1 MALSPRPGPL
11 RLLKRVLEARRGD
24 PRAKEDVYHLRGVLT
39 FVALFAATIALP
51 GVLLGYYG
59 IAGLRAQRNAGAE
72 QVAHDAEVSADALGT
87 QIEAE
92 FKVFEDAALTRLTA
106 GKSLHARPS
115 ELSPAL
121 RVVFRYDNSGTLT
134 APFLRGTPASLSAGA
149 WRLSDGWRAASAAEG
164 SGDFVAATGR
174 FAEFARRTDGAD
186 ARSDAT
192 FAMAR
197 CAMRAGDIRGAEG
210 GFREVERDARA
221 LRSPE
226 GFRYGDLARFKLAE
240 MLLVRDPVAGGL
252 ELSRL
257 IDALLAGEWMIGEGG
272 EAALARRAI
281 DHLLPTRANEE
292 EIARL
297 RETVDDRQTQLYW
310 AGAYQDELD
319 SLGAKG
325 RLIPLAPG
333 TFSYVTTSGVLWAMT
348 WSNTDQFVFALDS
361 SVLLARFKALG
372 LTTLGADSDVAVTV
386 VGPDDHH
393 SPFDIRVRRPLA
405 RAPQWSIVAYPH
417 DPAALKRRQSEDTR
431 RGIGIVLVSLVALSI
446 GAVLS
451 ARLVRRELHAAR
463 LKSDFAANVSHELR
477 SPITQIRLK
486 AEALQLGLAETPEAQ
501 ARHYDVI
508 VREAERLSRM
518 VDNMLDF
525 AAIEGGQKR
534 YHLRA
539 GDLAVTVHNVVES
552 AHVGMETRAMTIEES
567 YPEDLPP
574 VWHCP
579 EAVAQA
585 IVNLLSNAA
594 KYGQDAG
601 WIGVVVRAEAAGVA
615 VEVSDR
621 GIGIHHDE
629 LHAVFEQYYRSHD
642 PAARRR
648 KGTGIGLT
656 IVKYIMESHGGSVSI
671 RSTLGVGTTFVLH
684 FPNRRPAALDRPG
697 V

>member
-1 MALSPRPGPL
+1 MPLSPRPGPL
-11 RLLKRVLEARRGD
+11 RLLKRVLDARRGD
-24 PRAKEDVYHLRGVLT
+24 PRAKEDLYHLRGVLT

-51 GVLLGYYG
+51 GGLLGYYG
-59 IAGLRAQRNAGAE
+59 IAGLRSQRNLGEE
-72 QVAHDAEVSADALGT
+72 QVAHDAELSADALGT

-92 FKVFEDAALTRLTA
+92 FQVFEDAALTRLTG
-106 GKSLHARPS
+106 GKSLHTRPA

-121 RVVFRYDNSGTLT
+121 RVVFQYDNSGTLT
-134 APFLRGTPASLSAGA
+134 APFLRGTPASLGNGA
-149 WRLSDGWRAASAAEG
+149 WRLSEGWRAASGAER
-164 SGDFVAATGR
+164 SGDFAAAASR
-174 FAEFARRTDGAD
+174 FAEFAGHTPGGD

-197 CAMRAGDIRGAEG
+197 CLMRAGDIRGAAA

-226 GFRYGDLARFKLAE
+226 GFRFGDLARFKLAE
-240 MLLVRDPVAGGL
+240 MLLERDPVAGGL
-252 ELSRL
+252 ELGRL
-257 IDALLAGEWMIGEGG
+257 IDALLAEKWTLGEGA
-272 EAALARRAI
+272 EAAIAQRAI
-281 DHLLPTRANEE
+281 DHLPPTRANAE

-297 RETVDDRQTQLYW
+297 REAVYDRQTQLYW
-310 AGAYQDELD
+310 AGAYQNELD

-325 RLIPLAPG
+325 RLIPLEPG
-333 TFSYVTTSGVLWAMT
+333 TFSYVATSGVLWAMT
-348 WSNTDQFVFALDS
+348 WPNTDQFVFALDS

-372 LTTLGADSDVAVTV
+372 LTTPGADSDVAVTV
-386 VGPDDHH
+386 VGPDDR
-393 SPFDIRVRRPLA
+393 SPPQDIRVRRPLT
-405 RAPQWSIVAYPH
+405 RAPQWSIVAYPR
-417 DPAALKRRQSEDTR
+417 DPAALKRRQAEETR
-431 RGIGIVLVSLVALSI
+431 RGIGIVLVSLAALSI

-451 ARLVRRELHAAR
+451 ARLVRRELQAAR

-518 VDNMLDF
+518 VNNVLDF
-525 AAIEGGQKR
+525 AAIEAGQKR

-552 AHVGMETRAMTIEES
+552 ARVAMETRAMTIEES

-574 VWHCP
+574 VWHDP
-579 EAVAQA
+579 EAVAQV

-594 KYGQDAG
+594 KYGQEAG

-621 GIGIHHDE
+621 GIGIQQSE
-629 LHAVFEQYYRSHD
+629 IQSVFEQYYRSHD

-684 FPNRRPAALDRPG
+684 FLNRRSAALDRTG